1 MPRSPRRRAPA
12 MADDWREKAARWH
25 EAKAAVARE
34 AAVVAETIG
43 SSLGHQHQE
52 VWHRVCAEQLR
63 AEMAPPKDKGKQ
75 G

>member
-1 MPRSPRRRAPA
+1 

-43 SSLGHQHQE
+43 SSLDHQYHE

-63 AEMAPPKDKGKQ
+63 AEMAPPKKEGKQ
-75 G
+75 R

>member
-1 MPRSPRRRAPA
+1 

-43 SSLGHQHQE
+43 SSLDHQYHE
-52 VWHRVCAEQLR
+52 VWHRFSAEQLR